1 MYEQQLSKVLE
12 PRAGAAKLSMPH
24 VIAQTP
30 RMAQCGRHSGLPAEK
45 KISLGVTRVIVKTP
59 GKQEDFVIAS
69 DTSVRQFKEKL
80 SAHFKCQMDQL
91 VLVFMGCLLKDHDV
105 LSQRGI
111 LDGHTIHVVI
121 KSKNGS
127 RSLAHPWHQDKN
139 TKGNSS
145 GVYQS
150 AGMGYTPVESTLSED
165 VPKVHTQDLKVGSPE
180 HLAQT
185 LENPSIQQLLS
196 NTDFMRQF
204 ISEHLDTQQSMQ
216 QNPEVSHILDNSEIL
231 WQTLELARNLAV
243 IQEIMQ
249 IQQPAQNIES
259 PPNPQSH
266 VGLETVPGWD
276 NASGQS
282 SADFNDQMLNNTQDP
297 FGGNIFTAL
306 LGGQVPEQVQFSF
319 PSPPPS
325 QEQQE
330 HLPQPPTARVIYAS
344 SRGVSSISSTPSMA
358 NHTSRAS
365 TSNSANGQSHAC
377 AVEQPIG
384 IPALPGRELNQLPQ
398 AEDKDATISL
408 ESSNQK
414 PDDLQQSNEQTSSQV
429 TGNMMRLLLNNP
441 SLAAQMM
448 LFMSAPQLSEQWRQ
462 QLPAFLQQTQSS
474 DILIALANPK
484 ASQAILQIEQ
494 SLQLL
499 ATEAPVLLPWVAPYL
514 WGLGW
519 LPAPS
524 CSYPDTVPWT
534 WDVSNMAEPKGPESC
549 PKSRTV
555 LQRLQSLAGD
565 PSHPLQAPETRF
577 SKQMEYLQAMGFA
590 NHHANLQALIAT
602 EGDTSAAIQKLRRSQ
617 GS

>member
-1 MYEQQLSKVLE
+1 
-12 PRAGAAKLSMPH
+12 MPH
-24 VIAQTP
+24 VIARTP
-30 RMAQCGRHSGLPAEK
+30 RMAQCGHHSGLPAEK

-59 GKQEDFVIAS
+59 GKQGDFVIAS

-91 VLVFMGCLLKDHDV
+91 VLVFMGRLLKDHDV

-111 LDGHTIHVVI
+111 LNGHTIHVVI

-127 RSLAHPWHQDKN
+127 RSLAHFSQDLSTNKPCHQDKN

-145 GVYQS
+145 GEYRS
-150 AGMGYTPVESTLSED
+150 AGVGYTPVQSALSED
-165 VPKVHTQDLKVGSPE
+165 APKVHTQDLKVGSLE
-180 HLAQT
+180 RIAQI

-204 ISEHLDTQQSMQ
+204 ISEHLDMQQLMQ

-249 IQQPAQNIES
+249 IQQPAQNLES
-259 PPNPQSH
+259 PPNPQSY

-282 SADFNDQMLNNTQDP
+282 SADFNHQMLNSTQNP

-306 LGGQVPEQVQFSF
+306 LGGQVPEQVQFSLL
-319 PSPPPS
+319 SPPPS
-325 QEQQE
+325 QEWQE
-330 HLPQPPTARVIYAS
+330 HLPQPPTARVIHAS
-344 SRGVSSISSTPSMA
+344 SRGVSSITSANSTPNMA

-365 TSNSANGQSHAC
+365 TSNSTNGQSHTC

-384 IPALPGRELNQLPQ
+384 IPDLPSRELNQLPQ
-398 AEDKDATISL
+398 AEDKDATISSD
-408 ESSNQK
+408 SSNQK
-414 PDDLQQSNEQTSSQV
+414 LDDLQQSNEQTSSQI
-429 TGNMMRLLLNNP
+429 TRSMMQLLLNNP

-448 LFMSAPQLSEQWRQ
+448 MFMSVPQLSEQWRQ
-462 QLPAFLQQTQSS
+462 QLPAFVQQTQFS
-474 DILIALANPK
+474 DMLIALANPK

-499 ATEAPVLLPWVAPYL
+499 ATEAPILLPWVASYL

-524 CSYPDTVPWT
+524 CSYPDTVPWA
-534 WDVSNMAEPKGPESC
+534 WDMPNMAEPKGPESC
-549 PKSRTV
+549 PKSGAV

-565 PSHPLQAPETRF
+565 PSHLLQTPETRF
-577 SKQMEYLQAMGFA
+577 SKQMEYLQALGFA
-590 NHHANLQALIAT
+590 DHHANLQALIAT